1 MNERMGTNLLIAA
14 LVLFLVSILLWLTG
28 CTIYKAERIISPDG
42 TVTFRASTYST
53 RNIDELK
60 MEYSRIGADATFNL
74 NAAGITQPGV
84 GDYVD
89 GVAAGLRMLITT
101 LPEATVEETEDAE

>member
-1 MNERMGTNLLIAA
+1 MKFLA
-14 LVLFLVSILLWLTG
+14 LILLLSG

-42 TVTFRASTYST
+42 TVTFKAATYST

-60 MEYSRIGADATFNL
+60 MEYERRGADATFNL

-89 GVAAGLRMLITT
+89 GVAAGLRMMIPA
-101 LPEATVEETEDAE
+101 LPEEPTEETEDAE

>member
-1 MNERMGTNLLIAA
+1 MKGSYLLVGSVVI
-14 LVLFLVSILLWLTG
+14 FLLSILMC

-42 TVTFRASTYST
+42 TITFKASTYST

-60 MEYSRIGADATFNL
+60 LEYERRGADATFNL

-89 GVAAGLRMLITT
+89 GVAAGLRMMMPS
-101 LPEATVEETEDAE
+101 LPDEPTEEDEDAE

>member
-1 MNERMGTNLLIAA
+1 MTERQGSYLLVGSAVI
-14 LVLFLVSILLWLTG
+14 FLLSILMWLMG

-42 TVTFRASTYST
+42 TITFKASTYST

-60 MEYSRIGADATFNL
+60 LEYERRGADATFNL

-89 GVAAGLRMLITT
+89 GVAAGLRMMIPTIEPT
-101 LPEATVEETEDAE
+101 EETEDAE